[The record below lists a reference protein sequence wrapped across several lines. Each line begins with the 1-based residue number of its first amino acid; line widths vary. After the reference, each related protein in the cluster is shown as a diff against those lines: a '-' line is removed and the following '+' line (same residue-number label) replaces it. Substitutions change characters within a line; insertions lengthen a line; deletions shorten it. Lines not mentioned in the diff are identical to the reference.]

1 MHERGERLGR
11 HRVGQT
17 GRAVRRRARHRA
29 EPHQLV
35 LCLGGQRC
43 SARGDLVIGPRG
55 RDREAGV
62 DQGVGRDGPH
72 GANALTLIGEASL
85 SLVPVSGAG
94 PFDPGSA
101 GTIVPFATVTVDTTG
116 LDTIVPIDHTT
127 IGVAPTT
134 LIITLTDVATSDSAS
149 LTFFGGV
156 GGSVF
161 TAPEGGMFDRI
172 AVSYTSVIPFPF
184 DEPRFV
190 ELADV
195 LYSVTLLSDGL
206 ILNSNQLTA
215 SSDFQVEIAAGV
227 PEPTSMLLVG
237 SGIAVMVVAHRRR
250 RIAPA

>member
-1 MHERGERLGR
+1 MTR
-11 HRVGQT
+11 HRLPRYAGM
-17 GRAVRRRARHRA
+17 
-29 EPHQLV
+29 V
-35 LCLGGQRC
+35 LAACFLPLSADAASITYTTDLQFGGMSVPSV
-43 SARGDLVIGPRG
+43 SATTSPPPD
-55 RDREAGV
+55 
-62 DQGVGRDGPH
+62 
-72 GANALTLIGEASL
+72 IGEASL

-94 PFDPGSA
+94 PFDPGFA
-101 GTIVPFATVTVDTTG
+101 GTIVPFATLTVDTTG
-116 LDTIVPIDHTT
+116 LDTIVPIEHTT

-149 LTFFGGV
+149 LTFFCGV

-161 TAPEGGMFDRI
+161 TAPQGGMFDRI

-237 SGIAVMVVAHRRR
+237 SGIAAMVVAHRRR

>member
-1 MHERGERLGR
+1 MTR
-11 HRVGQT
+11 HRLPRDAGMVL
-17 GRAVRRRARHRA
+17 AACFLALNA
-29 EPHQLV
+29 EAASITYTTDLQFGGMSVPLV
-35 LCLGGQRC
+35 
-43 SARGDLVIGPRG
+43 SATTSPPPD
-55 RDREAGV
+55 
-62 DQGVGRDGPH
+62 
-72 GANALTLIGEASL
+72 IGEASITV
-85 SLVPVSGAG
+85 VPVSGAG
-94 PFDPGSA
+94 PFDPGLA
-101 GTIVPFATVTVDTTG
+101 GTVVPFATVTVDTTG
-116 LDTIVPIDHTT
+116 LDTIVPIENTT
-127 IGVAPTT
+127 LGVAPIT
-134 LIITLTDVATSDSAS
+134 LIVTLTDVATSDSAP
-149 LTFFGGV
+149 LTFVGGV

-161 TAPEGGMFDRI
+161 TAPVNDPMFDRI

-237 SGIAVMVVAHRRR
+237 SGIAAMVVAHRRR

>member
-1 MHERGERLGR
+1 MTR
-11 HRVGQT
+11 HRLPRYAGM
-17 GRAVRRRARHRA
+17 
-29 EPHQLV
+29 V
-35 LCLGGQRC
+35 LAACFLPLSADAASITYTTDLQFGGMSVPSV
-43 SARGDLVIGPRG
+43 SATTSPPPD
-55 RDREAGV
+55 
-62 DQGVGRDGPH
+62 
-72 GANALTLIGEASL
+72 IGEASL
-85 SLVPVSGAG
+85 TLVPVSGAG

-101 GTIVPFATVTVDTTG
+101 GTIVPFATLTVDTTG

-127 IGVAPTT
+127 LGVAPTT

-161 TAPEGGMFDRI
+161 TAPQGGMFDRI

-195 LYSVTLLSDGL
+195 LYSVALLSDGL

-215 SSDFQVEIAAGV
+215 SSDFQVEITASV

-237 SGIAVMVVAHRRR
+237 SGMVAIVRARRWRRR
-250 RIAPA
+250 ASA

>member
-1 MHERGERLGR
+1 MTR
-11 HRVGQT
+11 HRLP
-17 GRAVRRRARHRA
+17 RHAGMVLAACFVALNA
-29 EPHQLV
+29 EAASITYTTDLQF
-35 LCLGGQRC
+35 GGMSVPLA
-43 SARGDLVIGPRG
+43 SATTSPPPD
-55 RDREAGV
+55 
-62 DQGVGRDGPH
+62 
-72 GANALTLIGEASL
+72 IGEASINV
-85 SLVPVSGAG
+85 VPVSGAG
-94 PFDPGSA
+94 PLDPGLA
-101 GTIVPFATVTVDTTG
+101 GTVVPFATVTVDTTG

-237 SGIAVMVVAHRRR
+237 SGIAAMAVAHRRR